1 MSRRGEVRL
10 RWALVDGERV
20 EAMRFVDVPPDERP
34 VGHCPCCN
42 ERIRWQAGNRW
53 REHNGPTPHVA
64 HLGGAACSTVT
75 SSESEDH
82 LNAKLDLADAL
93 AALSQ
98 LEAARV
104 CQCQSSSRRVDVVAQ
119 GWTRVAMEHRSPRT
133 TRVPDVALLNEAG
146 AILLAIEVVHTHAV
160 DAAKAADYVAA
171 QIPWIEVSVEE
182 VATWLLCPTSA
193 IQARAHG
200 NLFCGACQRKERGR
214 PDWRQLSL
222 FGGPR
227 DATA

>member
-1 MSRRGEVRL
+1 MSRRGEVKL

-20 EAMRFVDVPPDERP
+20 EAMRFVDVPPHERP
-34 VGHCPCCN
+34 VGHCPCCG
-42 ERIRWQAGNRW
+42 ERIEWKAGA
-53 REHNGPTPHVA
+53 ELTPHVS

-133 TRVPDVALLNEAG
+133 TRVSDVALLDEAG

-200 NLFCGACQRKERGR
+200 NLSCGACQRKERGR

-222 FGGPR
+222 FGGP
-227 DATA
+227 

>member
-1 MSRRGEVRL
+1 MTRRGEVRL

-20 EAMRFVDVPPDERP
+20 EAMRFVDVHPDERP
-34 VGHCPCCN
+34 VGHCPCCG
-42 ERIRWQAGNRW
+42 ERIQWKAGA
-53 REHNGPTPHVA
+53 EITAHVA

-93 AALSQ
+93 AALPQ

-133 TRVPDVALLNEAG
+133 TRVPDVALLDEAG

-160 DAAKAADYVAA
+160 DAAKAADYAAA

-182 VATWLLCPTSA
+182 VATWLLCPISA
-193 IQARAHG
+193 IQAVAFG
-200 NLFCGACQRKERGR
+200 SLPCTACQRTVRDR
-214 PDWRQLSL
+214 MHSRQRSL
-222 FGGPR
+222 FGGP
-227 DATA
+227 